1 MPRNGSGV
9 ASKPAG
15 TTAVPNTQIESAK
28 YNSTIDDIY
37 ALLNDALP
45 IVAGGTGA
53 TSAASALVNLGADGK
68 VVLASKS
75 GNYTAVA
82 ADNNAVI
89 RFSAAATLSLT
100 AASTLAANWHVEVIA
115 NGGDVVI
122 DPNGSETIDGRTTL
136 TVRDGSSVLVICD
149 GTNFRTNLL
158 ADQRVPRG
166 HINGLT
172 LSNNATDATNDI
184 DIATGEAA
192 SDGTIPYL
200 MVLGSA
206 LTKRLDAAWAVGTG
220 NGGLDTGTIANAWY
234 YVWLI
239 RRSDTGVV
247 DALYSLS
254 ATSPTMPTSYDQKR
268 LIGAILRTGGAIKAF
283 SQRDN
288 YFVWASP
295 AIDLTTTTPSL
306 TATNVVL
313 TVPPLSRVFA
323 RVSVL
328 LVNDPAADTGVW
340 VRETTQSDEA
350 VNINTFDVYAR
361 DTSQISVNE
370 LDRYVDASGQ
380 IMYKSNDSSVTR
392 FNIYTKGFGFPR

>member
-206 LTKRLDAAWAVGTG
+206 LTKRLDASWAVGSG
-220 NGGLDTGTIANAWY
+220 NGGLDTGTVAATGSY
-234 YVWLI
+234 FVWLI
-239 RRSDTGVV
+239 QRSDTGVV
-247 DALYSLS
+247 DALLSAS
-254 ATSPTMPTSYDQKR
+254 ATSPTMPSGYDRKR
-268 LIGAILRTGGAIKAF
+268 RIGSFIRRSSANVAF
-283 SQRDN
+283 TQRGKR
-288 YFVWASP
+288 FT
-295 AIDLTTTTPSL
+295 LTTPIL
-306 TATNVVL
+306 TFQSTSTRAAAALALDVPVGIAVKADLRIWAISTSTNILAITGNNDFDCRSSQDAGYL
-313 TVPPLSRVFA
+313 TYD
-323 RVSVL
+323 VST
-328 LVNDPAADTGVW
+328 DT
-340 VRETTQSDEA
+340 
-350 VNINTFDVYAR
+350 NT
-361 DTSQISVNE
+361 
-370 LDRYVDASGQ
+370 SGQ
-380 IMYKSNDSSVTR
+380 ITLAATGTANPSNNWQV
-392 FNIYTKGFGFPR
+392 YTKGWEDYSL